1 MKSLKLLLV
10 MKLYLMHM
18 STNGLKHP
26 QRDIIALKKMQ
37 GVSRCK
43 LLNP

>member
-1 MKSLKLLLV
+1 
-10 MKLYLMHM
+10 MHM
-18 STNGLKHP
+18 STNGVKDP

-43 LLNP
+43 LLNPETTANVNWMPQTAE